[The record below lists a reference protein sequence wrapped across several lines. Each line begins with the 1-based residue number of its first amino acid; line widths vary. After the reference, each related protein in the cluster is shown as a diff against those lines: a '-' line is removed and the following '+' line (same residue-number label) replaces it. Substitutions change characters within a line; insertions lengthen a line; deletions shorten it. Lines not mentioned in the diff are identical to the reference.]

1 MCNACGLYYKLHG
14 SSRPISMKSDV
25 IRKRARHDARR
36 VGNGPSETP
45 SASPGASRRASPV
58 AEATPT
64 LAPDSSTT
72 STSIYNGENLE
83 YRPSMQSELMG
94 ALGDGN
100 GSFGSSNNYFSYSS
114 FPGPYNPDYLAQSQN
129 LTWLALPSRHSARP
143 VPRRCTQCMSTR
155 VGCARCDPEA
165 HSAE

>member
-1 MCNACGLYYKLHG
+1 
-14 SSRPISMKSDV
+14 MKSDV

-114 FPGPYNPDYLAQSQN
+114 FPRPYNPDYLAQSQN
-129 LTWLALPSRHSARP
+129 MAGPAVAALCTACAPQVHTVCSPHCASPQAICT
-143 VPRRCTQCMSTR
+143 RCAPQEHTVYVDS
-155 VGCARCDPEA
+155 GGLCAL
-165 HSAE
+165 